1 MPSSSPLIASS
12 RSARLVIITYQSM
25 ARLISPDIYQEWKAK
40 ISNESKTVGR
50 VLSKGKEAIKD
61 IPQVLPEE
69 K

>member
-1 MPSSSPLIASS
+1 
-12 RSARLVIITYQSM
+12 M